1 MKLNEKD
8 VVEALNNI
16 YCGILA
22 NYPSFK
28 KGEMKEL
35 VYDFSCPEYKE
46 LISKYHI
53 DLIAGKGSDFL
64 RAKRLLNY
72 LSPRLTHESYY
83 DNHIDCNSLDLLDY
97 SLDNPK
103 QGINCLNKSKILS
116 ECCLALGIYAR
127 RVFIFP
133 YSPYDFDNHVVT
145 EIYDRKMNKWIMLD
159 PSTNGYF
166 IDENKTPLSMLEIRN
181 KFMSQDLVTYVHAAK
196 SLKDPNKLKAKY
208 YSLNNYICKNSF
220 RLALE
225 DYNGFGEKPGTLYLI
240 PEGYSLIK
248 NLITNNEFRLKNLP
262 SDLKAKFANHLK
274 EQIEY
279 LKNCTEE
286 PIDIKVMT
294 KRPY

>member
-8 VVEALNNI
+8 VVEAFNNI
-16 YCGILA
+16 YCGILV

-53 DLIAGKGSDFL
+53 DQIAGKGSDFL

-83 DNHIDCNSLDLLDY
+83 DNHIACNSLDLLDY

-133 YSPYDFDNHVVT
+133 YSPYDFDNHLNSVIVV
-145 EIYDRKMNKWIMLD
+145 
-159 PSTNGYF
+159 G
-166 IDENKTPLSMLEIRN
+166 IR
-181 KFMSQDLVTYVHAAK
+181 T
-196 SLKDPNKLKAKY
+196 
-208 YSLNNYICKNSF
+208 I
-220 RLALE
+220 
-225 DYNGFGEKPGTLYLI
+225 I
-240 PEGYSLIK
+240 
-248 NLITNNEFRLKNLP
+248 
-262 SDLKAKFANHLK
+262 
-274 EQIEY
+274 
-279 LKNCTEE
+279 
-286 PIDIKVMT
+286 
-294 KRPY
+294 